1 MKNKILIN
9 ILIFS
14 FLSFGLKAGVNIK
27 NGNFYIS
34 YTDVLLKK
42 YKSAFKELTRP
53 PLYNWGIK
61 SD

>member
-42 YKSAFKELTRP
+42 YKSAFKELTRH
-53 PLYNWGIK
+53 N
-61 SD
+61 